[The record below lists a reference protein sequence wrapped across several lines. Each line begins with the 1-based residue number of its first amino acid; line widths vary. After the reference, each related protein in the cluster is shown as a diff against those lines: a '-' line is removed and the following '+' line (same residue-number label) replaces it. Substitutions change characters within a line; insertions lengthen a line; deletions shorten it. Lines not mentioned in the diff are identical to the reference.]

1 MSKFPPCLYAH
12 ELQGVKEGGN
22 GSPVSRDCP
31 VTPTIHLLC
40 EARSTPSASDPCPT
54 HGKWPAAGN
63 HLQMLIFNCL
73 NCFKSFL
80 SFTLTSY
87 FWAFCRHVGDEL
99 TPKGTEGQGWHS
111 ADCQQRHDPSFPPL
125 VNRGLQNTA
134 CSWEFPNLTETL
146 P

>member
-1 MSKFPPCLYAH
+1 MEALYLETVLLPQQYTCCVKHEAPP
-12 ELQGVKEGGN
+12 Q
-22 GSPVSRDCP
+22 PQ
-31 VTPTIHLLC
+31 I
-40 EARSTPSASDPCPT
+40 

-80 SFTLTSY
+80 SFILTSY
-87 FWAFCRHVGDEL
+87 FWDFCRHVGDEL